1 MSHRRPAASEPERI
15 LELYFDDNRALPEL
29 FGPGNAYLTRI
40 ERALGV
46 EIHTIGN
53 TVTVA
58 GSNVATHKAQDTFDA
73 LWDRIQNDLPI
84 EEADVDGA
92 LRIANSSADP
102 AMKQMAMAAFSDKPR
117 KVVTKRKHISPRS
130 TTQAAYL
137 DAIEKKN
144 MVFGIGPA
152 GTGKTYLAVAAGVQL
167 LNEGKV
173 ERLIFSRPAVEAG
186 EHLGFLP
193 GDMQEKIDPY
203 LRPIYDALHDMLPQ
217 DQVVRMMAGGQI
229 EIAPLAF
236 MRGRTLANAYVVLDE
251 AQNTTAMQMK
261 MFLTRMGE
269 NSKMV
274 INGDASQ
281 TDLPRGVT
289 SGLVEARRLL
299 RRIDD
304 IAFVE
309 FTAADVVRHP
319 LVAQIINAYDDAIKA
334 QKDGPETEAGS
345 PA

>member
-1 MSHRRPAASEPERI
+1 LSPRRPTAHDPERI
-15 LELYFDDNRALPEL
+15 LELYFDDNHALPEL
-29 FGPGNAYLTRI
+29 FGPGNAYLARI

-46 EIHTIGN
+46 DINSIGN
-53 TVTVA
+53 TVTIA
-58 GSNVATHKAQDTFDA
+58 GSTAGTHKAQETFDA
-73 LWDRIQNDLPI
+73 LWDRIQNNLPI
-84 EEADVDGA
+84 EEGDVDGA
-92 LRIANSSADP
+92 LRIANSQADP
-102 AMKQMAMAAFSDKPR
+102 QMKQMAMAAFSDKPR

-137 DAIEKKN
+137 EAIETKN

-167 LNEGKV
+167 LTEGKV

-217 DQVVRMMAGGQI
+217 DQVVKMMAGGQI

-251 AQNTTAMQMK
+251 AQNTTQMQMK

-274 INGDASQ
+274 INGDATQ
-281 TDLPRGVT
+281 TDLPRGVK
-289 SGLVEARRLL
+289 SGLVEAKQFL
-299 RRIDD
+299 RGIKD
-304 IAFVE
+304 IGFIE

-319 LVAQIINAYDDAIKA
+319 LVAQIINAYDAAIAA
-334 QKDGPETEAGS
+334 QE
-345 PA
+345 

>member
-1 MSHRRPAASEPERI
+1 MSPRRPTSAQNPERI
-15 LELYFDDNRALPEL
+15 LELFFDDNQALPEL
-29 FGPGNAYLTRI
+29 FGPGNAYLNQI
-40 ERALGV
+40 EDTLGV
-46 EIHTIGN
+46 AINGVGN
-53 TVTVA
+53 TLTIS
-58 GSNVATHKAQDTFDA
+58 GSIAATHKAQETFDA
-73 LWDRIQNDLPI
+73 LWDRIQNNLPI
-84 EEADVDGA
+84 EKADIDGA
-92 LRIANSSADP
+92 LRIANSQADP
-102 AMKQMAMAAFSDKPR
+102 QMKQMAMAAFSDKPR
-117 KVVTKRKHISPRS
+117 KVVTKRKHITPRS

-137 DAIEKKN
+137 SAIDRFN

-167 LNEGKV
+167 LTEGKV

-217 DQVVRMMAGGQI
+217 ETVVRMMAGGQI

-269 NSKMV
+269 GSKMV

-281 TDLPRGVT
+281 TDLPRGMT
-289 SGLVEARRLL
+289 SGLVEAQRLL
-299 RRIDD
+299 RPVKD

-319 LVAQIINAYDDAIKA
+319 LVAQIINAYDDASK
-334 QKDGPETEAGS
+334 QRHDPQET
-345 PA
+345 

>member
-1 MSHRRPAASEPERI
+1 MSPRRPTVQEPERI
-15 LELYFDDNRALPEL
+15 LELYFDDNRALPAL
-29 FGPGNAYLTRI
+29 FGPGNAYLARI

-46 EIHTIGN
+46 EINSMGN
-53 TVTVA
+53 TITIS
-58 GSNVATHKAQDTFDA
+58 GSNKATHKAQDTFDA

-84 EEADVDGA
+84 EEGDVDGA
-92 LRIANSSADP
+92 LRIAGSTADP
-102 AMKQMAMAAFSDKPR
+102 QMKQMALAAFSDKPR

-137 DAIEKKN
+137 DAIDKHS

-167 LNEGKV
+167 LTEGKV
-173 ERLIFSRPAVEAG
+173 EKLIFSRPAVEAG

-236 MRGRTLANAYVVLDE
+236 MRGRTLAHAYVVLDE
-251 AQNTTAMQMK
+251 AQNTTQMQMK

-269 NSKMV
+269 HSKMV

-281 TDLPRGVT
+281 TDLPKGT
-289 SGLVEARRLL
+289 QSGLVEARRLL
-299 RRIDD
+299 GRITD
-304 IAFVE
+304 IAFIE
-309 FTAADVVRHP
+309 FTSADVVRHP
-319 LVAQIINAYDDAIKA
+319 LVGKIIDAYDAEKKID
-334 QKDGPETEAGS
+334 S
-345 PA
+345 

>member
-1 MSHRRPAASEPERI
+1 MSPRRPSSHDPERI
-15 LELYFDDNRALPEL
+15 LELYFDDNHALPDL
-29 FGPGNAYLTRI
+29 FGPNNEYLNRI
-40 ERALGV
+40 ETALGV
-46 EIHTIGN
+46 EINAMGN

-58 GSNVATHKAQDTFDA
+58 GSTAATHRAQETFDA
-73 LWDRIQNDLPI
+73 LWERIQNNLAI
-84 EEADVDGA
+84 ELADVEGA
-92 LRIANSSADP
+92 LRIATSAADP
-102 AMKQMAMAAFSDKPR
+102 QMKQMAMAAFSDKPR

-137 DAIEKKN
+137 SAIEKYN

-167 LNEGKV
+167 LTEGKV
-173 ERLIFSRPAVEAG
+173 EKLVFSRPAVEAG

-236 MRGRTLANAYVVLDE
+236 MRGRTLAHAYVVLDE
-251 AQNTTAMQMK
+251 AQNTTQMQMK

-269 NSKMV
+269 GSHMV
-274 INGDASQ
+274 INGDVSQ
-281 TDLPRGVT
+281 TDLPKGQI
-289 SGLVEARRLL
+289 SGLVEAQRLL
-299 RRIDD
+299 KKVPE

-319 LVAQIINAYDDAIKA
+319 LVAKIIHAYDADKA
-334 QKDGPETEAGS
+334 VD
-345 PA
+345 

>member
-1 MSHRRPAASEPERI
+1 MSPRRPPAHETGQNPERI

-29 FGPGNAYLTRI
+29 FGTGNAHLDRI
-40 ERALGV
+40 EQALGV
-46 EIHTIGN
+46 VISTMGN
-53 TVTVA
+53 TVSVS
-58 GSNVATHKAQDTFDA
+58 GSTNATHRAQETFDA
-73 LWDRIQNDLPI
+73 LWDRIQNGLTI
-84 EEADVDGA
+84 EEADIDAA
-92 LRIANSSADP
+92 LRIATSNADSST
-102 AMKQMAMAAFSDKPR
+102 KQMALAAFSDKPR

-137 DAIEKKN
+137 AAIEQHN

-236 MRGRTLANAYVVLDE
+236 MRGRTLSNAYVVLDE
-251 AQNTTAMQMK
+251 AQNTTQMQMK

-269 NSKMV
+269 HSKMV

-281 TDLPRGVT
+281 TDLPKGMI
-289 SGLVEARRLL
+289 SGLADAKRLL
-299 RRIDD
+299 KSIKD

-319 LVAQIINAYDDAIKA
+319 LVAQIINAYDAEKKVDN
-334 QKDGPETEAGS
+334 D
-345 PA
+345 

>member
-1 MSHRRPAASEPERI
+1 MSPRRPSAHDSERSPERI

-29 FGPGNAYLTRI
+29 FGTGNSHLDRI
-40 ERALGV
+40 EQALGV
-46 EIHTIGN
+46 SISTMGN
-53 TVTVA
+53 TVTVSGTA
-58 GSNVATHKAQDTFDA
+58 AATHRAQETFDA
-73 LWDRIQNDLPI
+73 LWDRIQNGLDI

-92 LRIANSSADP
+92 LRIATSSADTN
-102 AMKQMAMAAFSDKPR
+102 MKQMALAAFSDKPR

-137 DAIEKKN
+137 DAIEKHN

-251 AQNTTAMQMK
+251 AQNTTQMQMK

-269 NSKMV
+269 HSKMV

-281 TDLPRGVT
+281 TDLPKGMI
-289 SGLVEARRLL
+289 SGLVEAKRLL
-299 RRIDD
+299 KPIKD
-304 IAFVE
+304 IAFIE

-319 LVAQIINAYDDAIKA
+319 LVAQIINAYDAEKKVD
-334 QKDGPETEAGS
+334 TEE
-345 PA
+345 

>member
-1 MSHRRPAASEPERI
+1 LSPRHPPSRTRDAHEPERL
-15 LELYFDDNRALPEL
+15 LELYFDDNHVLPDL
-29 FGPGNAYLTRI
+29 FGPNNAHLTRI
-40 ERALGV
+40 EHALGV
-46 EIHTIGN
+46 KINSMGN
-53 TVTVA
+53 TLTIA
-58 GSNVATHKAQDTFDA
+58 GTTTATHKAQETFDA

-84 EEADVDGA
+84 EEADVDAA
-92 LRIANSSADP
+92 LRIATSTADP
-102 AMKQMAMAAFSDKPR
+102 SMKQMAMAAFSDKPR
-117 KVVTKRKHISPRS
+117 KVVTRRKHITPRS

-137 DAIEKKN
+137 DAIDKYN

-167 LNEGKV
+167 LTQGKV

-236 MRGRTLANAYVVLDE
+236 MRGRTLQNAYVVLDE
-251 AQNTTAMQMK
+251 AQNTTQMQMK

-269 NSKMV
+269 NSKMI

-281 TDLPRGVT
+281 TDLPKGQM
-289 SGLVEARRLL
+289 SGLVEAKRLL
-299 RRIDD
+299 RKVKD
-304 IAFVE
+304 IGFVE
-309 FTAADVVRHP
+309 FTSADVVRHP
-319 LVAQIINAYDDAIKA
+319 LVAQIIDAYDAEKKID
-334 QKDGPETEAGS
+334 E
-345 PA
+345 

>member
-1 MSHRRPAASEPERI
+1 MSPRRPSGNEPERI

-29 FGPGNAYLTRI
+29 FGTGNAYLSRI
-40 ERALGV
+40 EKALGV
-46 EIHTIGN
+46 DISTIGN
-53 TVTVA
+53 AVTIS
-58 GSNVATHKAQDTFDA
+58 GSIMATHRAQETFDA
-73 LWDRIQNDLPI
+73 LWDRIQNNLPI

-92 LRIANSSADP
+92 LRIATSQADP
-102 AMKQMAMAAFSDKPR
+102 AMKQMAMAAFSDKPK

-130 TTQAAYL
+130 TTQAKYL
-137 DAIEKKN
+137 DAIDKKN

-167 LNEGKV
+167 LTEGKV
-173 ERLIFSRPAVEAG
+173 EKLIFSRPAVEAG

-217 DQVVRMMAGGQI
+217 DQVVKMMAGGQI

-269 NSKMV
+269 HSKMV

-281 TDLPRGVT
+281 TDLPRGVV
-289 SGLVEARRLL
+289 SGLVEAQRLL
-299 RRIDD
+299 RKIDD

-319 LVAQIINAYDDAIKA
+319 LVAKIINAYDAEKKI
-334 QKDGPETEAGS
+334 EN
-345 PA
+345 

>member
-1 MSHRRPAASEPERI
+1 LSPRRPTAHDPERI
-15 LELYFDDNRALPEL
+15 LELYFDDNHALREL
-29 FGPGNAYLTRI
+29 FGPGNAYLARI
-40 ERALGV
+40 EAALGV
-46 EIHTIGN
+46 DINSLGN
-53 TVTVA
+53 TITIA
-58 GSNVATHKAQDTFDA
+58 GSSAATHKAQETFDA

-92 LRIANSSADP
+92 LRIANSQADP
-102 AMKQMAMAAFSDKPR
+102 QMKQMAMAAFSDKPR

-217 DQVVRMMAGGQI
+217 DQVVKMMAGGQI

-251 AQNTTAMQMK
+251 AQNTTQMQMK

-269 NSKMV
+269 HSKMV
-274 INGDASQ
+274 INGDATQ
-281 TDLPRGVT
+281 TDLPRGVK
-289 SGLVEARRLL
+289 SGLVEAKQFL
-299 RRIDD
+299 RGIED
-304 IAFVE
+304 IGFIE

-319 LVAQIINAYDDAIKA
+319 LVAQIINAYDAAIAA
-334 QKDGPETEAGS
+334 QE
-345 PA
+345 

>member
-1 MSHRRPAASEPERI
+1 MSPRRPSSHDSERSPERI

-29 FGPGNAYLTRI
+29 FGTGNAHLDRI
-40 ERALGV
+40 EQALGV
-46 EIHTIGN
+46 TISTMGN
-53 TVTVA
+53 TVSVSGSVA
-58 GSNVATHKAQDTFDA
+58 ATHRAQETFDA
-73 LWDRIQNDLPI
+73 LWDRIQNGLSI
-84 EEADVDGA
+84 EEGDVDGA
-92 LRIANSSADP
+92 LRIATSTADSST
-102 AMKQMAMAAFSDKPR
+102 KQMALAAFSDKPR

-130 TTQAAYL
+130 TTQASYL
-137 DAIEKKN
+137 DAIEKYN

-236 MRGRTLANAYVVLDE
+236 MRGRTLSNAYVVLDE
-251 AQNTTAMQMK
+251 AQNTTQMQMK

-269 NSKMV
+269 HSKMV

-281 TDLPRGVT
+281 TDLPRGMT
-289 SGLVEARRLL
+289 SGLVEAQRLL
-299 RRIDD
+299 KSIKD
-304 IAFVE
+304 IAFIE

-319 LVAQIINAYDDAIKA
+319 LVAKIINAYDEEKKVESD
-334 QKDGPETEAGS
+334 S
-345 PA
+345 

>member
-1 MSHRRPAASEPERI
+1 LSKPRRPQSHEHVSPERI
-15 LELYFDDNRALPEL
+15 LELYFDDNHALPAL
-29 FGPGNAYLTRI
+29 FGPGNAYLSRI
-40 ERALGV
+40 EQALGV
-46 EIHTIGN
+46 LISSMGN
-53 TVTVA
+53 TLTIA
-58 GSNVATHKAQDTFDA
+58 GSNAATHKAQETFDA
-73 LWDRIQNDLPI
+73 LWERIQNDLPI
-84 EEADVDGA
+84 EEADIDGA
-92 LRIANSSADP
+92 LRIAKSQADP

-137 DAIEKKN
+137 EAIEKHN
-144 MVFGIGPA
+144 MTFGIGPA
-152 GTGKTYLAVAAGVQL
+152 GTGKTYLAVAAGVEL
-167 LNEGKV
+167 LTAGKV
-173 ERLIFSRPAVEAG
+173 EKLIFSRPAVEAG

-217 DQVVRMMAGGQI
+217 EQVVRMMAGGQI

-236 MRGRTLANAYVVLDE
+236 MRGRTLANAFVVLDE

-269 NSKMV
+269 HSRMV
-274 INGDASQ
+274 INGDISQ
-281 TDLPRGVT
+281 TDLPSGQK
-289 SGLVEARRLL
+289 SGLAEAVRLL
-299 RRIDD
+299 KKVKD

-319 LVAQIINAYDDAIKA
+319 LVAKIINAYDEDLK
-334 QKDGPETEAGS
+334 K
-345 PA
+345 

>member
-1 MSHRRPAASEPERI
+1 LSTRRPSSHDPERI
-15 LELYFDDNRALPEL
+15 LELYFDDNHALPDL
-29 FGPGNAYLTRI
+29 FGPHNSYLNKI
-40 ERALGV
+40 EQQLGV
-46 EIHTIGN
+46 SISAMGN

-58 GSNVATHKAQDTFDA
+58 GTTLATHRAQETFDA
-73 LWDRIQNDLPI
+73 LWERIQNNLPI
-84 EEADVDGA
+84 EEADIDGA
-92 LRIANSSADP
+92 LRIASSSADP
-102 AMKQMAMAAFSDKPR
+102 QMKQMAMAAFSDKPR
-117 KVVTKRKHISPRS
+117 RVVTKRKHISPRS

-137 DAIEKKN
+137 SAIEKHS

-152 GTGKTYLAVAAGVQL
+152 GTGKTYLAVAAGVEL
-167 LNEGKV
+167 LIEGKV
-173 ERLIFSRPAVEAG
+173 EKLIFSRPAVEAG

-236 MRGRTLANAYVVLDE
+236 MRGRTLAHAYVVLDE
-251 AQNTTAMQMK
+251 AQNTTQMQMK

-269 NSKMV
+269 GSHMV
-274 INGDASQ
+274 INGDVSQ
-281 TDLPRGVT
+281 TDLPKGQI
-289 SGLVEARRLL
+289 SGLVEAHRLL
-299 RRIDD
+299 RKVPE

-319 LVAQIINAYDDAIKA
+319 LVAKIIGAYDAIRA
-334 QKDGPETEAGS
+334 QEREV
-345 PA
+345 

>member
-1 MSHRRPAASEPERI
+1 MSPRRPSSHEPERI
-15 LELYFDDNRALPEL
+15 LELYFDDNHALPSL
-29 FGPGNAYLTRI
+29 FGPHNEYLNRI
-40 ERALGV
+40 ENVLGV
-46 EIHTIGN
+46 TINAMGN
-53 TVTVA
+53 TVTVS
-58 GSNVATHKAQDTFDA
+58 GSAAATHRAQETFDA
-73 LWDRIQNDLPI
+73 LWERIQNDQPI

-92 LRIANSSADP
+92 LRIATSAADP
-102 AMKQMAMAAFSDKPR
+102 KMKQMAMAAFSEKPR
-117 KVVTKRKHISPRS
+117 KVVTKRKHITPRS

-137 DAIEKKN
+137 SAIEKHA

-167 LNEGKV
+167 LIEGKV

-236 MRGRTLANAYVVLDE
+236 MRGRTLANAYVMLDE

-269 NSKMV
+269 HSHMV
-274 INGDASQ
+274 INGDISQ
-281 TDLPRGVT
+281 TDLPKGQV
-289 SGLVEARRLL
+289 SGLAEAVRLL
-299 RRIDD
+299 RNTKEIG
-304 IAFVE
+304 FVE

-319 LVAQIINAYDDAIKA
+319 LVAKIIQAYDADK
-334 QKDGPETEAGS
+334 G
-345 PA
+345 

>member
-1 MSHRRPAASEPERI
+1 MSPRRPSSVEPERI
-15 LELYFDDNRALPEL
+15 LELYFDDNHALPSL
-29 FGPGNAYLTRI
+29 FGPHNEYLNRI
-40 ERALGV
+40 ENVLGV
-46 EIHTIGN
+46 TINAMGN
-53 TVTVA
+53 TVTVS
-58 GSNVATHKAQDTFDA
+58 GSAAATHRAQETFDA
-73 LWDRIQNDLPI
+73 LWERIQNDQPI

-92 LRIANSSADP
+92 LRIATSAADP
-102 AMKQMAMAAFSDKPR
+102 KMKQMALAAFADKPR
-117 KVVTKRKHISPRS
+117 KVVTKRKHITPRS

-137 DAIEKKN
+137 TAIEKHA

-167 LNEGKV
+167 LTEGKV

-236 MRGRTLANAYVVLDE
+236 MRGRTLANAYVMLDE
-251 AQNTTAMQMK
+251 AQNTTQMQMK

-269 NSKMV
+269 HSHMV
-274 INGDASQ
+274 INGDVSQ
-281 TDLPRGVT
+281 TDLPKGQT
-289 SGLVEARRLL
+289 SGLVEAVRLL
-299 RRIDD
+299 RNTPEIG
-304 IAFVE
+304 FVE
-309 FTAADVVRHP
+309 FSAADVVRHP
-319 LVAQIINAYDDAIKA
+319 LVAKIINAYDADKA
-334 QKDGPETEAGS
+334 
-345 PA
+345 

>member
-1 MSHRRPAASEPERI
+1 MSPRHPSSRNRDPSEPTRL
-15 LELYFDDNRALPEL
+15 LELYFDDNHVLPDL
-29 FGPGNAYLTRI
+29 FGPNNEHLTRI
-40 ERALGV
+40 EQALGV
-46 EIHTIGN
+46 TISSMGN
-53 TVTVA
+53 TLTIE
-58 GSNVATHKAQDTFDA
+58 GSTTATHKAQETFDA

-92 LRIANSSADP
+92 LRIANSKADP

-117 KVVTKRKHISPRS
+117 KVVTKRKHITPRS

-137 DAIEKKN
+137 DAIDKYN

-167 LNEGKV
+167 LTEGKV
-173 ERLIFSRPAVEAG
+173 EKLIFSRPAVEAG

-269 NSKMV
+269 HSKMV

-281 TDLPRGVT
+281 TDLPRGMT

-299 RRIDD
+299 KPVKD

-319 LVAQIINAYDDAIKA
+319 LVAMIIDAYDAEKKID
-334 QKDGPETEAGS
+334 
-345 PA
+345 

>member
-1 MSHRRPAASEPERI
+1 MSPRRPSAHDPERL
-15 LELYFDDNRALPEL
+15 LELYFDDNHALPEL
-29 FGPGNAYLTRI
+29 FGPNNGYLNKI

-46 EIHTIGN
+46 VISSMGN
-53 TVTVA
+53 TLTIA
-58 GSNVATHKAQDTFDA
+58 GSTAATHQAQETFDA

-92 LRIANSSADP
+92 LRIAKSTADP
-102 AMKQMAMAAFSDKPR
+102 QMKQMAMAAFSDKPR

-137 DAIEKKN
+137 DAIDKHN

-217 DQVVRMMAGGQI
+217 EQVVRMMAGGQI

-236 MRGRTLANAYVVLDE
+236 MRGRTLSNAYVVLDE
-251 AQNTTAMQMK
+251 AQNTTQMQMK

-269 NSKMV
+269 GSKMV

-281 TDLPRGVT
+281 TDLPKGVL
-289 SGLVEARRLL
+289 SGLADARRLL
-299 RRIDD
+299 KRIDD
-304 IAFVE
+304 IAFIE

-319 LVAQIINAYDDAIKA
+319 LVAQIINAYDAEKKI
-334 QKDGPETEAGS
+334 DG
-345 PA
+345 

>member
-1 MSHRRPAASEPERI
+1 MSTRRPSSHDPERI
-15 LELYFDDNRALPEL
+15 LELYFDDNHALPDL
-29 FGPGNAYLTRI
+29 FGPHNSYLNKI
-40 ERALGV
+40 EQQLGV
-46 EIHTIGN
+46 SISAMGN

-58 GSNVATHKAQDTFDA
+58 GTTLATHRAQETFDA
-73 LWDRIQNDLPI
+73 LWERIQNNLPI
-84 EEADVDGA
+84 EEADIDGA
-92 LRIANSSADP
+92 LRIASSSADP
-102 AMKQMAMAAFSDKPR
+102 QMKQMAMAAFSDKPR
-117 KVVTKRKHISPRS
+117 RVVTKRKHISPRS

-137 DAIEKKN
+137 SAIEKHS

-152 GTGKTYLAVAAGVQL
+152 GTGKTYLAVAAGVEL
-167 LNEGKV
+167 LIEGKV
-173 ERLIFSRPAVEAG
+173 EKLIFSRPAVEAG

-236 MRGRTLANAYVVLDE
+236 MRGRTLAHAYVVLDE
-251 AQNTTAMQMK
+251 AQNTTQMQMK

-269 NSKMV
+269 GSHMV
-274 INGDASQ
+274 INGDVSQ
-281 TDLPRGVT
+281 TDLPKGQI
-289 SGLVEARRLL
+289 SGLVEAHRLL
-299 RRIDD
+299 RKVPE

-319 LVAQIINAYDDAIKA
+319 LVAKIIGAYDAIRA
-334 QKDGPETEAGS
+334 QEREV
-345 PA
+345 

>member
-1 MSHRRPAASEPERI
+1 MSPRRPAAHDPERL

-29 FGPGNAYLTRI
+29 FGPGNAYLERI

-46 EIHTIGN
+46 DISTIGN
-53 TVTVA
+53 TVTIS
-58 GSNVATHKAQDTFDA
+58 GSTIATHKAQETFDA
-73 LWDRIQNDLPI
+73 LWDRIQNGLGI
-84 EEADVDGA
+84 EEGDVDGA
-92 LRIANSSADP
+92 LRIANSQADTQ
-102 AMKQMAMAAFSDKPR
+102 MKQMALAAFSDKPR
-117 KVVTKRKHISPRS
+117 KVVTKRKHITPRS

-137 DAIEKKN
+137 GAIEKHN

-167 LNEGKV
+167 LTEGKV
-173 ERLIFSRPAVEAG
+173 EKLIFSRPAVEAG

-217 DQVVRMMAGGQI
+217 DQVVKMMAGGQI

-236 MRGRTLANAYVVLDE
+236 MRGRTLSNAYVVLDE

-269 NSKMV
+269 HSKMV

-281 TDLPRGVT
+281 TDLPRGMI
-289 SGLVEARRLL
+289 SGLVEAQRLL
-299 RRIDD
+299 RKIKD

-309 FTAADVVRHP
+309 FSAADVVRHP
-319 LVAQIINAYDDAIKA
+319 LVAQIINAYDAEKQIEPSA
-334 QKDGPETEAGS
+334 
-345 PA
+345 

>member
-1 MSHRRPAASEPERI
+1 M
-15 LELYFDDNRALPEL
+15 LELVFDDNALLPEL
-29 FGPGNAYLTRI
+29 FGANNENLNRI

-46 EIHTIGN
+46 TISAMGN
-53 TVTVA
+53 QVTVA
-58 GSNVATHKAQDTFDA
+58 GSADATQQAQEAFDA
-73 LWDRIQNDLPI
+73 LWDRLEKDLPVSDS
-84 EEADVDGA
+84 DVDA
-92 LRIANSSADP
+92 AIRIASSTVDRDT
-102 AMKQMAMAAFSDKPR
+102 KKMAMAAFTDKPR
-117 KVVTKRKHISPRS
+117 KVVTQRKHISPRS

-137 DAIEKKN
+137 TAIDKYA

-167 LNEGKV
+167 LTEGKV
-173 ERLIFSRPAVEAG
+173 EKMIFSRPAVEAG

-203 LRPIYDALHDMLPQ
+203 LRPIYDALYDMLPQ
-217 DQVVRMMAGGQI
+217 DQVVRMMAAKQI

-236 MRGRTLANAYVVLDE
+236 MRGRTLTDAYVVLDE

-269 NSKMV
+269 RSKMV
-274 INGDASQ
+274 INGDITQ
-281 TDLPRGVT
+281 TDLPYSQT
-289 SGLVEARRLL
+289 SGLQEAERLL
-299 RRIDD
+299 RPVKD

-319 LVAQIINAYDDAIKA
+319 LVGKIIQAYDADKR
-334 QKDGPETEAGS
+334 QL
-345 PA
+345 

>member
-1 MSHRRPAASEPERI
+1 MSPRRPVSHDPQRL

-29 FGPGNAYLTRI
+29 FGPGNAHLIRI
-40 ERALGV
+40 EQALGV
-46 EIHTIGN
+46 EINSLGN
-53 TVTVA
+53 KLLIQ
-58 GSNVATHKAQDTFDA
+58 GSAPATTRAQETFDA

-92 LRIANSSADP
+92 LRIAASTADP
-102 AMKQMAMAAFSDKPR
+102 ATRQMAMAAFSDKPK
-117 KVVTKRKHISPRS
+117 KVVTKRKHITPRS

-137 DAIEKKN
+137 DAIDKYN

-173 ERLIFSRPAVEAG
+173 EKLIFSRPAVEAG

-251 AQNTTAMQMK
+251 AQNTTQMQMK

-269 NSKMV
+269 HSKMV

-281 TDLPRGVT
+281 TDLPRGMI
-289 SGLVEARRLL
+289 SGLVEAHRLL
-299 RRIDD
+299 KPVKD

-319 LVAQIINAYDDAIKA
+319 LVAKIINAYDAEKKID
-334 QKDGPETEAGS
+334 Q
-345 PA
+345 

>member
-1 MSHRRPAASEPERI
+1 MSPRRPSSHDPERI
-15 LELYFDDNRALPEL
+15 LELYFDDNHALPDL
-29 FGPGNAYLTRI
+29 FGPNNEYLNRI
-40 ERALGV
+40 EDTLGV
-46 EIHTIGN
+46 TINALGN
-53 TVTVA
+53 TVTVS
-58 GSNVATHKAQDTFDA
+58 GSTAATHRAQETFDA
-73 LWDRIQNDLPI
+73 LWDRIQNNLPI
-84 EEADVDGA
+84 EEGDVAGA
-92 LRIANSSADP
+92 LRIAQSSVDP

-137 DAIEKKN
+137 NAIEKHS

-152 GTGKTYLAVAAGVQL
+152 GTGKTYLAVAAGVQMIT
-167 LNEGKV
+167 EGKV
-173 ERLIFSRPAVEAG
+173 EKLIFSRPAVEAG

-217 DQVVRMMAGGQI
+217 DQVVKMLAAGQI

-251 AQNTTAMQMK
+251 AQNTTQMQMK

-269 NSKMV
+269 GSRMV

-281 TDLPRGVT
+281 TDLPKGQI
-289 SGLVEARRLL
+289 SGLVEAQRLL
-299 RRIDD
+299 KRIND

-309 FTAADVVRHP
+309 FTTADVVRHP
-319 LVAQIINAYDDAIKA
+319 LVGKIIEAYDAEKKIDER
-334 QKDGPETEAGS
+334 P
-345 PA
+345 

>member
-1 MSHRRPAASEPERI
+1 LSPRRPSGNEPERI

-29 FGPGNAYLTRI
+29 FGTGNAYLSRI
-40 ERALGV
+40 EKALGV
-46 EIHTIGN
+46 DISTIGN
-53 TVTVA
+53 AVTIS
-58 GSNVATHKAQDTFDA
+58 GSIMATHRAQETFDA
-73 LWDRIQNDLPI
+73 LWDRIQNNLPI

-92 LRIANSSADP
+92 LRIATSQADP
-102 AMKQMAMAAFSDKPR
+102 AMKQMAMAAFSDKPK

-130 TTQAAYL
+130 TTQAKYL
-137 DAIEKKN
+137 DAIDKKN

-167 LNEGKV
+167 LTEGKV
-173 ERLIFSRPAVEAG
+173 EKLIFSRPAVEAG

-217 DQVVRMMAGGQI
+217 DQVVKMMAGGQI

-269 NSKMV
+269 HSKMV

-281 TDLPRGVT
+281 TDLPRGMV
-289 SGLVEARRLL
+289 SGLVEAQRLL
-299 RRIDD
+299 RKIDD

-319 LVAQIINAYDDAIKA
+319 LVAKIINAYDAEK
-334 QKDGPETEAGS
+334 KVET
-345 PA
+345 P